1 MPAYRF
7 RHQLRYKCTN
17 DAVARCVA
25 ELRWHS
31 HTRPILRQR
40 HVHWHHLQP
49 LRPLRVQIPRYLH
62 LGGPNHRSDRPSAR
76 LKAPV
81 SVRSLRREAWRFA
94 DWDFVMLQQS
104 RLYDVLMRLP
114 MLMWSAFL
122 GLVNV
127 VVLQEYVR
135 QADPGLPVVVYILNI
150 AMRLSVIVYLVVIA
164 ATVLVRMRPA
174 RKARGVEPRISALI
188 GTFLLTVVVVFPRR
202 DLSMLVGLV
211 SAVLTLGGNAFAVV
225 VLTQLRASFSI
236 MAEAR
241 QLVTEGVYRMV
252 RHPLY
257 LAEEIAA
264 IGIAMQFFS
273 LSTAAILAVQI
284 GFQLRRM
291 RNEEVILAETFPEY
305 RAYRAR
311 TPRILPGIY

>member
-1 MPAYRF
+1 VRGPR
-7 RHQLRYKCTN
+7 
-17 DAVARCVA
+17 
-25 ELRWHS
+25 
-31 HTRPILRQR
+31 RQ
-40 HVHWHHLQP
+40 
-49 LRPLRVQIPRYLH
+49 
-62 LGGPNHRSDRPSAR
+62 
-76 LKAPV
+76 
-81 SVRSLRREAWRFA
+81 AWRFA
-94 DWDFVMLQQS
+94 DWDFVTLQQS

-114 MLMWSAFL
+114 MLIWSAFL
-122 GLVNV
+122 GLASV

-135 QADPGLPVVVYILNI
+135 QAEPGLPVVVYILNI

-164 ATVLVRMRPA
+164 ATVVVRMRPA

-202 DLSMLVGLV
+202 DLSMLAGLV
-211 SAVLTLGGNAFAVV
+211 SAVLTLGGNTFAVV
-225 VLTQLRASFSI
+225 VLTQLRQSFSI

-264 IGIAMQFFS
+264 IGIVMQFFS

-291 RNEEVILAETFPEY
+291 RNEEVILADTFPEY
-305 RAYRAR
+305 LAYRAR
-311 TPRILPGIY
+311 TVRILPGIY

>member
-1 MPAYRF
+1 
-7 RHQLRYKCTN
+7 
-17 DAVARCVA
+17 V
-25 ELRWHS
+25 
-31 HTRPILRQR
+31 
-40 HVHWHHLQP
+40 
-49 LRPLRVQIPRYLH
+49 
-62 LGGPNHRSDRPSAR
+62 GG
-76 LKAPV
+76 
-81 SVRSLRREAWRFA
+81 LRREARRFA
-94 DWDFVMLQQS
+94 DWDFVTLQQS

-114 MLMWSAFL
+114 MLMWSTFL
-122 GLVNV
+122 GLVSV

-135 QADPGLPVVVYILNI
+135 QADPELPVVVYTLNI

-164 ATVLVRMRPA
+164 ATVVVRMRPA
-174 RKARGVEPRISALI
+174 RKARGVEPRMSALV

-202 DLSMLVGLV
+202 DLSMLAELV
-211 SAVLTLGGNAFAVV
+211 SALLTFGGNAFAVA
-225 VLTQLRASFSI
+225 VLTQLRQSFSI

-241 QLVTEGVYRMV
+241 QLVTDGVYRMV

-273 LSTAAILAVQI
+273 LPTAAILAVQI
-284 GFQLRRM
+284 GVQLRRM

-311 TPRILPGIY
+311 TARILPGIY

>member
-1 MPAYRF
+1 MR
-7 RHQLRYKCTN
+7 
-17 DAVARCVA
+17 
-25 ELRWHS
+25 
-31 HTRPILRQR
+31 
-40 HVHWHHLQP
+40 
-49 LRPLRVQIPRYLH
+49 
-62 LGGPNHRSDRPSAR
+62 G
-76 LKAPV
+76 
-81 SVRSLRREAWRFA
+81 LRRQAWRFA
-94 DWDFVMLQQS
+94 DWDFVTLQQS

-114 MLMWSAFL
+114 MLIWSAFL
-122 GLVNV
+122 GLVSV

-135 QADPGLPVVVYILNI
+135 KADPGLPVVVYILNI

-164 ATVLVRMRPA
+164 ATVVVRMRPA

-202 DLSMLVGLV
+202 DLSMLAGLV
-211 SAVLTLGGNAFAVV
+211 SAVLTLGGNTFAVV
-225 VLTQLRASFSI
+225 VLTQLRQSFSI

-264 IGIAMQFFS
+264 IGIVMQFFS

-284 GFQLRRM
+284 GFQLRRI
-291 RNEEVILAETFPEY
+291 RNEELILTETFPEY
-305 RAYRAR
+305 RAYCAR
-311 TPRILPGIY
+311 TARILPGIY

>member
-1 MPAYRF
+1 VRGPR
-7 RHQLRYKCTN
+7 
-17 DAVARCVA
+17 
-25 ELRWHS
+25 
-31 HTRPILRQR
+31 RQ
-40 HVHWHHLQP
+40 
-49 LRPLRVQIPRYLH
+49 
-62 LGGPNHRSDRPSAR
+62 
-76 LKAPV
+76 
-81 SVRSLRREAWRFA
+81 AWRFA
-94 DWDFVMLQQS
+94 DWDFVTLQQS

-114 MLMWSAFL
+114 MLIWSAFL
-122 GLVNV
+122 GLASV

-164 ATVLVRMRPA
+164 ATVVVRMRPA

-202 DLSMLVGLV
+202 DLSMLAGLV
-211 SAVLTLGGNAFAVV
+211 SAVLTLGGNTFAVV
-225 VLTQLRASFSI
+225 VLTQLRQSFSI

-264 IGIAMQFFS
+264 IGIVMQFFS

-291 RNEEVILAETFPEY
+291 RNEEVILADTFPEY
-305 RAYRAR
+305 LAYRAR
-311 TPRILPGIY
+311 TVRILPGIY

>member
-1 MPAYRF
+1 VRGPR
-7 RHQLRYKCTN
+7 
-17 DAVARCVA
+17 
-25 ELRWHS
+25 
-31 HTRPILRQR
+31 RQ
-40 HVHWHHLQP
+40 
-49 LRPLRVQIPRYLH
+49 
-62 LGGPNHRSDRPSAR
+62 
-76 LKAPV
+76 
-81 SVRSLRREAWRFA
+81 AWRFA
-94 DWDFVMLQQS
+94 DWDFVTLQQS

-114 MLMWSAFL
+114 MLIWSAFL
-122 GLVNV
+122 GLVSV

-135 QADPGLPVVVYILNI
+135 QAEPGLPVVVYILNI

-164 ATVLVRMRPA
+164 ATVVVRMRPA

-202 DLSMLVGLV
+202 DLSMLAGLV
-211 SAVLTLGGNAFAVV
+211 SAVLTLGGNTFAVV
-225 VLTQLRASFSI
+225 VLTQLRQSFSI

-264 IGIAMQFFS
+264 IGIVMQFFS

-291 RNEEVILAETFPEY
+291 RNEEVILADTFPEY
-305 RAYRAR
+305 LAYRAR
-311 TPRILPGIY
+311 TVRILPGIY